1 MHRLVRSHRTVSSLM
16 ACAAALI
23 VVVPAWA
30 QVERERAVERPEALP
45 LDALLARGRQ
55 SAVRVLAHTSV
66 GKSAD
71 RWGERPRRGRPVVL
85 TSIGLGVRFG
95 VANRVLTA
103 ASVVAYADS
112 IEVQVGRR
120 KMSAEL
126 LGVDAVSQLA
136 LLSVNELLTSNEPPP
151 ATAYP
156 AARGDVIVMV
166 DMLGEQPNLHVGS
179 VTEIH
184 PSGRIVTSLAVYPG
198 LSGAPLFNDRGE
210 VVGVL
215 AFASNE
221 RSNKTGAG
229 DAVGI
234 PADLVA
240 HIASELEAFG
250 RVRRGYFGA
259 GVEALIKDRIVLADV
274 QPDGPA
280 GLSGLR
286 DGDEVIRYGGEALGH
301 PGQLRDLVLAT
312 VPGTAVPVEAY
323 RDTVQFTVSV
333 VIGDGTAE
341 LAMQGAVIGPSQMDV
356 DLEAIARWRA
366 LIDEFEALLVL
377 PEFDPGRPDVR
388 TRLVRFERELRDLKQ
403 ATGAI
408 PPLLP

>member
-1 MHRLVRSHRTVSSLM
+1 MRRLVLSHRTVSSLL
-16 ACAAALI
+16 AC
-23 VVVPAWA
+23 
-30 QVERERAVERPEALP
+30 
-45 LDALLARGRQ
+45 DALLARGRQ
-55 SAVRVLAHTSV
+55 SAVRVLAHTRV
-66 GKSAD
+66 GKTTD
-71 RWGERPRRGRPVVL
+71 RREERPSRSRPLIL

-103 ASVVAYADS
+103 ASVIAHADS

-120 KMSAEL
+120 KMPAEL

-136 LLSVNELLTSNEPPP
+136 LLSVNELLTSNEPPQATVHP
-151 ATAYP
+151 ATQ
-156 AARGDVIVMV
+156 GDVIVMV

-215 AFASNE
+215 AFASDE

-229 DAVGI
+229 DAIGI

-259 GVEALIKDRIVLADV
+259 GVEELNRDRIILADV

-286 DGDEVIRYGGEALGH
+286 DGDVVTRYGGEDLDDSEH
-301 PGQLRDLVLAT
+301 LRDLVKAT

-323 RDTVQFTVSV
+323 RDTVQLTVSV

-341 LAMQGAVIGPSQMDV
+341 LATQEAVIGQSQMSV
-356 DLEAIARWRA
+356 DLEALARWRA

-388 TRLVRFERELRDLKQ
+388 TRLVRFERELQDLKQ
-403 ATGAI
+403 TTGAV
-408 PPLLP
+408 PPRLP